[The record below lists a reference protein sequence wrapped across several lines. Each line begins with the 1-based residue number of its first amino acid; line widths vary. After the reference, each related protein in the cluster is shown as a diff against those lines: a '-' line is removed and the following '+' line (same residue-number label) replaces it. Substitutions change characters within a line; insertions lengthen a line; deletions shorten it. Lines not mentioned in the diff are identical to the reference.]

1 MRMTGGADI
10 VVDLRVEIDYG
21 QLYIYSV
28 APWADDPHNDA
39 VIRALDDARHSGRWV
54 GVADGLIDLVVP
66 FRKSFEAPMRVE
78 VWPTEPPADDGDWD
92 QVVDVDFDVR
102 DGQLVFEPSGGF
114 SPVRCDSLV
123 PPGSYRARADRGSGL
138 RRQRDGDGA
147 GDSQAGTRTTGRI
160 GPRAGGRGRGPG
172 SGSPGSTGSGS

>member
-1 MRMTGGADI
+1 MTGGADI

-123 PPGSYRARADRGSGL
+123 PPGSYRARVSGRGYADMVRGAEGMDRYRIRLWPRSGDRPAKL
-138 RRQRDGDGA
+138 RR
-147 GDSQAGTRTTGRI
+147 SW
-160 GPRAGGRGRGPG
+160 PG
-172 SGSPGSTGSGS
+172 WVNVT